1 MTAKKT
7 DKKTVHDLRD
17 LVPVKL
23 ALPDV
28 SGEYVGVLPPSTSD
42 GPPIDSPS
50 IGNEP
55 PGQATH
61 D

>member
-1 MTAKKT
+1 MEKKKAG
-7 DKKTVHDLRD
+7 KKVHDLRD
-17 LVPVKL
+17 DVAVKG
-23 ALPDV
+23 AVPDV
-28 SGEYVGVLPPSTSD
+28 SGAFVGVVPLPTAE
-42 GPPIDSPS
+42 GANIDSPS

>member
-1 MTAKKT
+1 MTAKNA
-7 DKKTVHDLRD
+7 DKKKGHDLRD
-17 LVPVKL
+17 LVPVKV

-28 SGEYVGVLPPSTSD
+28 SREFVGVPPAPNGD
-42 GPPIDSPS
+42 GPSIDSPS

>member
-1 MTAKKT
+1 MTKKT
-7 DKKTVHDLRD
+7 DKKAIHDLRD
-17 LVPVKL
+17 LTPVRG

-28 SGEYVGVLPPSTSD
+28 SAEYVGALPLSKSE
-42 GPPIDSPS
+42 GPNIDSPS

>member
-1 MTAKKT
+1 MTTKKT

-23 ALPDV
+23 AVPDV
-28 SGEYVGVLPPSTSD
+28 SAEYVGVLPRPKTD
-42 GPPIDSPS
+42 GPNIDSPS